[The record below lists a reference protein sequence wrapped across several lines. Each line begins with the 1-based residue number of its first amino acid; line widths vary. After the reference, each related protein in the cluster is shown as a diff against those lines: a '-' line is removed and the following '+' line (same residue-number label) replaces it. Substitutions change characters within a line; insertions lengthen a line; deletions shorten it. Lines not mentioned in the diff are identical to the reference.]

1 MKKKSKLETELA
13 SDDIEVQTQALELEW
28 FIRKYTPKFWKETIE
43 TVCFVPIVLK
53 DDYINIVSGK
63 TPERFDKW
71 YFKEAIRAFFEQKE
85 KSEDIFDRCERV
97 GMIDNDGELRDVN
110 GEQVGLI
117 PQYHYFNDDPNC
129 GGGMDAW
136 DDDRNPEHK

>member
-43 TVCFVPIVLK
+43 TVRFVPIVLK

-71 YFKEAIRAFFEQKE
+71 YFKEAIREFFEQEE

-97 GMIDNDGELRDVN
+97 DL
-110 GEQVGLI
+110 
-117 PQYHYFNDDPNC
+117 
-129 GGGMDAW
+129 
-136 DDDRNPEHK
+136 K